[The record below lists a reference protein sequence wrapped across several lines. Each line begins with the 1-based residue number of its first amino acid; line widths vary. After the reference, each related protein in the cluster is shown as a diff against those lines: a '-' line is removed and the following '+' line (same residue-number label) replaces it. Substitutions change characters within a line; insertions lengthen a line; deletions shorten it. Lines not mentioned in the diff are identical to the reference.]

1 MNPAVDDEQLK
12 VAGRFQRL
20 DLMVATNLI
29 EKFNALRRNRSQPG
43 HHIHF
48 LQRITRMEYSAQNEG
63 RLLIGREMVRAI
75 CHWCSVRS
83 ELGQHRISRDI
94 FK

>member
-1 MNPAVDDEQLK
+1 
-12 VAGRFQRL
+12 
-20 DLMVATNLI
+20 MVAAHRI
-29 EKFNALRRNRSQPG
+29 AKFNKMRRNRSQPG

-48 LQRITRMEYSAQNEG
+48 LQQVTRMECVAQNEG
-63 RLLIGREMVRAI
+63 RLLTGRELVRAI

-83 ELGQHRISRDI
+83 ELGQHRISRVI